1 MSKFKTQNQDMFK
14 DLSIEHFW
22 YPFIETVHNNMNCA
36 FIVGAGDK
44 MKIRKILT
52 FLAELMWPLYK
63 STFESKSKFMEFIDC
78 TTLGILDAADRRF
91 KPETIKEEFYIVK
104 MNWEK
109 NHKYIQK
116 LNDL

>member
-22 YPFIETVHNNMNCA
+22 YPFIATIHNNMTFA
-36 FIVGAGDK
+36 FITGGGDK
-44 MKIRKILT
+44 IKTRKILT
-52 FLAELMWPLYK
+52 FFAELMWPLYK
-63 STFESKSKFMEFIDC
+63 STFESKSKFIEFIDC
-78 TTLGILDAADRRF
+78 TTLGILDAYERRF
-91 KPETIKEEFYIVK
+91 EIEKIQDVFYIVK
-104 MNWEK
+104 KNWNK